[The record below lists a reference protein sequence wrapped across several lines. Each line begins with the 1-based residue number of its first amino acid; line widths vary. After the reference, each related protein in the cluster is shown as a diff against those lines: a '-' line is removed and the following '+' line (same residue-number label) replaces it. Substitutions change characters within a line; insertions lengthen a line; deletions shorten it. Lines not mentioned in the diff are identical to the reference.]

1 MDLAAPPFIAV
12 SKNMGYEKN
21 ARRRRRSAVRR
32 AWFYSLLL
40 AMPSMAFVGVFV
52 YQRGLT
58 AAPAIL
64 IAGSLLLYLV
74 LIAAALVETFIRPLQ
89 TLSNVVS
96 SLREGDY
103 SFRARGAGTQDA
115 FGELAGEVNALADLL
130 QKQRVRSLEATALL
144 ARILEVMHAPL
155 FAFDRENLLQLVNNA
170 GVKLLGTTH
179 ARAFGHTARE
189 LGLEE
194 LLGSADQ
201 SIHSFGAK
209 STRWLLRKA
218 VFRQDGVPHTLL
230 LLADVSLP
238 LQEEEQAAWKRLIRV
253 LGHELSNSLAPI
265 KSIAGSLLARVDQM
279 GRVGQVRRVAQGG
292 HGGSIEDDEVTLRD
306 FRRGLGVVE
315 SRADS
320 LHRFVQSYRLLAQL
334 PPPQLKPVAM
344 GPLLERVVL
353 LEQRLPI
360 LLDPGPAVT
369 LDADPDQLEQMF
381 INLLANA
388 VDASLANGAE
398 PVRASWRVED
408 SNLLV
413 TIEDRGLGIANTENL
428 FVPFYTT
435 KPAGSGVGLALAQ
448 QIARAHG
455 GEIRLLNRE
464 DGEGARATIRLPLKV
479 R

>member
-1 MDLAAPPFIAV
+1 MASNRAARIRRA
-12 SKNMGYEKN
+12 
-21 ARRRRRSAVRR
+21 RRRRSAVRR
-32 AWFYSLLL
+32 AWLYCLLL
-40 AMPSMAFVGVFV
+40 TLPGLIFAAV
-52 YQRGLT
+52 YLYQTEISL
-58 AAPAIL
+58 APAL
-64 IAGSLLLYLV
+64 LLSGCLLLYLLV
-74 LIAAALVETFIRPLQ
+74 IAAALIEGLIRPIQ

-103 SFRARGAGTQDA
+103 SFRARGAGTGDA
-115 FGELAGEVNALADLL
+115 FGELAAEVNALANLL

-170 GVKLLGTTH
+170 GVKLLGLTH
-179 ARAFGHTARE
+179 ARSFGHSARE

-194 LLGSADQ
+194 LLAAPDQ
-201 SIHSFGAK
+201 SIHSFGGR

-218 VFRQDGVPHTLL
+218 IFRQDGAPHTLL

-238 LQEEEQAAWKRLIRV
+238 LQEEEQIAWKRLIRV

-265 KSIAGSLLARVDQM
+265 KSIAGSLLARVDNM
-279 GRVGQVRRVAQGG
+279 KG
-292 HGGSIEDDEVTLRD
+292 EDATLRD

-334 PPPQLKPVAM
+334 PPPNFKHVAL

-353 LEQRLPI
+353 LEQRLPVQ
-360 LLDPGPAVT
+360 LDPGPSVT
-369 LDADPDQLEQMF
+369 LDADPDQLEQML
-381 INLLANA
+381 INLLRNA
-388 VDASLANGAE
+388 VDASLANGDE
-398 PVRASWRVED
+398 PVRVSWRLDD
-408 SNLLV
+408 SALLV
-413 TIEDRGLGIANTENL
+413 AIEDRGMGIANAENL

-455 GEIRLLNRE
+455 GEISLVNRE
-464 DGEGARATIRLPLKV
+464 DGDGARATIRLPLLAA
-479 R
+479 

>member
-1 MDLAAPPFIAV
+1 
-12 SKNMGYEKN
+12 MGSEKH
-21 ARRRRRSAVRR
+21 ARRRRRSAIRR
-32 AWFYSLLL
+32 AWLYCLLL
-40 AMPSMAFVGVFV
+40 TLPALVFAALLL
-52 YQRGLT
+52 YQHPIDL
-58 AAPAIL
+58 APALL
-64 IAGSLLLYLV
+64 IAGCLLLYLV
-74 LIAAALVETFIRPLQ
+74 LMAAALIEGMVRPLQ

-103 SFRARGAGTQDA
+103 SFRARGAGAQDA
-115 FGELAGEVNALADLL
+115 FGELAAEVNALADLL

-170 GVKLLGTTH
+170 GVKLLGLTY
-179 ARAFGHTARE
+179 ARSFGHTARE
-189 LGLEE
+189 LGLED
-194 LLGSADQ
+194 LLAAPDQ
-201 SIHSFGAK
+201 SIHTFGSK
-209 STRWLLRKA
+209 PTRWLLRKA

-238 LQEEEQAAWKRLIRV
+238 LQEEEQIAWKRLIRV

-265 KSIAGSLLARVDQM
+265 KSIAGSLLARVDNM
-279 GRVGQVRRVAQGG
+279 EG
-292 HGGSIEDDEVTLRD
+292 DDAVLHD

-315 SRADS
+315 SRADA

-334 PPPQLKPVAM
+334 PPPHLKPVQL
-344 GPLLERVVL
+344 GPLLERVVHLQRGNLSDQSL
-353 LEQRLPI
+353 LIQLE
-360 LLDPGPAVT
+360 PGPAAI
-369 LDADPDQLEQMF
+369 LHADPDQLEQMF

-388 VDASLANGAE
+388 VDASLANGSQ
-398 PVRASWRVED
+398 PVRASWTLAD
-408 SNLLV
+408 SSLLV

-455 GEIRLLNRE
+455 GEIRLQNRD
-464 DGEGARATIRLPLKV
+464 DGDGARATIRLPIAQL
-479 R
+479 

>member
-1 MDLAAPPFIAV
+1 MLF
-12 SKNMGYEKN
+12 
-21 ARRRRRSAVRR
+21 RRCVRVTTRSGA
-32 AWFYSLLL
+32 
-40 AMPSMAFVGVFV
+40 
-52 YQRGLT
+52 
-58 AAPAIL
+58 
-64 IAGSLLLYLV
+64 
-74 LIAAALVETFIRPLQ
+74 
-89 TLSNVVS
+89 SN
-96 SLREGDY
+96 R
-103 SFRARGAGTQDA
+103 DA
-115 FGELAGEVNALADLL
+115 FGELAAEVNALADLL

-155 FAFDRENLLQLVNNA
+155 FAFDREDLLQLVNNA

-179 ARAFGHTARE
+179 ARSFGHTAHE
-189 LGLEE
+189 LGLED
-194 LLGSADQ
+194 LLAAPDQ
-201 SIHSFGAK
+201 SIHSFGSR

-218 VFRQDGVPHTLL
+218 VFRQDGAPHTLL

-238 LQEEEQAAWKRLIRV
+238 LQEEEQIAWKRLIRV

-265 KSIAGSLLARVDQM
+265 KSIAGSLLARVDNM
-279 GRVGQVRRVAQGG
+279 QG
-292 HGGSIEDDEVTLRD
+292 DDATLRD

-334 PPPQLKPVAM
+334 PPPQFRHVSL

-353 LEQRLPI
+353 LEQRLPVH
-360 LLDPGPAVT
+360 LEAGPAVT
-369 LDADPDQLEQMF
+369 IDADPDQLEQMF

-398 PVRASWRVED
+398 PVRATWRRDESAV
-408 SNLLV
+408 LV
-413 TIEDRGLGIANTENL
+413 SIEDRGLGIANTENL

-455 GEIRLLNRE
+455 GEISLLNRE
-464 DGEGARATIRLPLKV
+464 DGDGARATIRLPLITT
-479 R
+479 